1 MTAAEL
7 KDTARLVRNLF
18 VKNAARGGFRDV
30 GEDTVCDLDDVEQ
43 TAALAIWETYMRG
56 KFDPTKASARTFYS
70 FIGQRAAS
78 DAMKRTRSNVHL
90 TDYAIDKLGRDG
102 KDEHRLAIVGCG
114 PTSMHSNKNTT
125 SLVVELAA

>member
-1 MTAAEL
+1 MNAAEL

-43 TAALAIWETYMRG
+43 TAALAIWETYLRG

-102 KDEHRLAIVGCG
+102 KDEARLEIAGCG
-114 PTSMHSNKNTT
+114 VTRASESRA
-125 SLVVELAA
+125 VVELAA